1 MKKTKITN
9 RQMCFLTFGVS
20 LGGSVLV
27 VAALMTS
34 IAKQDAW
41 LGAVATVVLG
51 LPVIWALVFLGRRF
65 PDKNYIEC
73 LQTVWGRPVGTVVS
87 GLSLYL
93 WITLSY
99 HIPWY
104 VGDFMT
110 SQSMPETPAYV
121 INLVFIAAV
130 AIAVK
135 YGLQAFSR
143 AFEIFILISASLF
156 LLATVLILP
165 NAKIENL
172 QPFLENGL
180 SPVFKSAFFL
190 FAFIGCPVYTMM
202 MIYPTEAENP
212 KSAGKS
218 ILTGYLF
225 SGVISFL
232 AIILSILV
240 LGWQITANTRYPAYR
255 LAKEIELGVVFTRIE
270 FIIFFSWILTQFII
284 DTLLFYAAVKGIA
297 QLFRLRDHKKLV
309 LPFALV
315 VFVLSG
321 VVFPDV
327 FYQENWIT
335 FVWAPYAFI
344 HGAVIP
350 LLTLILYFVRG
361 GKKKFS
367 NSHPS

>member
-1 MKKTKITN
+1 MGKTKITN
-9 RQMCFLTFGVS
+9 RQLCFITLGVS

-27 VAALMTS
+27 VSALMAS

-41 LGAVATVVLG
+41 LGAIAAVVFG
-51 LPVIWALVFLGRRF
+51 FPVIWILVFLGRRF

-73 LQTVWGRPVGTVVS
+73 LQSVWGRPVGTVMAV
-87 GLSLYL
+87 LSMNL

-99 HIPWY
+99 HISWY

-130 AIAVK
+130 AVAVR
-135 YGLQAFSR
+135 YGLETISR

-156 LLATVLILP
+156 LIATVLILP

-172 QPFLENGL
+172 QPVLENGL
-180 SPVFKSAFFL
+180 SVVFKSAFFMS
-190 FAFIGCPVYTMM
+190 AFVTYPVYTIMM
-202 MIYPTEAENP
+202 VYPTETGDLKA
-212 KSAGKS
+212 AGKNM
-218 ILTGYLF
+218 LTGYLF
-225 SGVISFL
+225 SSIISFL

-240 LGWQITANTRYPAYR
+240 LGWQITANTRYPAFR

-284 DTLLFYAAVKGIA
+284 NTMLFYSAVKGIA
-297 QLFRLRDHKKLV
+297 QLFRLKDHKKLV

-327 FYQENWIT
+327 FYQENWIV

-344 HGAVIP
+344 HGFVIP
-350 LLTLILYFVRG
+350 LLTIILYFVRG

-367 NSHPS
+367 NSHVS